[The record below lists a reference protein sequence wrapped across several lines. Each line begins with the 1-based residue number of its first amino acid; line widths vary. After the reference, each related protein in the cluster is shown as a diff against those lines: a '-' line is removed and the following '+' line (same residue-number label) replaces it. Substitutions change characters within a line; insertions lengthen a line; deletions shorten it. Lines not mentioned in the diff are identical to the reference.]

1 MRMTS
6 RSAILWL
13 VLSTVHAVSGQV
25 LEPADCIA
33 PTATAM
39 VDFNNVRALVENG
52 GLMWQN
58 RAISS
63 ASYEVPAG
71 GGVSSLYAGSFW
83 AGGLTSSGQ
92 LRLAANTFGG
102 QGGDYSAGP
111 LAAPSGETSNATC
124 LAYDNI
130 YPSLRS
136 DVVMHLAYHQA
147 LLDGTLEQLFP
158 EGYAAP
164 AYFYSWPAHG
174 DVALGQDQYLAPF
187 IDFDGDGAYNPD
199 SGDAPGYNVNGS
211 CDPGEAGSLLSG
223 DANWFWIFNDAGRVH
238 NESNGAPIGMEI
250 RAQSWAFNDGGPDFD
265 NATFYTYELLNQGP
279 FTLNSFQ
286 TGVWVDADV
295 GTAVD
300 DYVGCDVSRGL
311 AFAYNGLAFDGPS
324 SSSPGYGENPPAV
337 GLDFFYG
344 LYQDADGLDNPQTTL
359 VSDAQDS
366 LGISYAGMGFGYGD
380 GIVDNERMG
389 MTRFVYYNNSGNS
402 INGEPSTPL
411 HFYNYMSGLWKNGQ
425 SMSYG
430 GDGVSAGSGANLG
443 VTARYMFPGDSDPL
457 NFGTGGVE
465 EGPWSEVTSGN
476 LPGDRRFVTACGPV
490 TFEPGE
496 RNELVFGMVWARG
509 ENGPE
514 SSLALLKETDDRI
527 QALFDNCF
535 EGVGCSDPLAT
546 NYDPSALFGSEGSC
560 VYPTLVCNEAL
571 PETYLAN
578 VFEVSFEEDTLEL
591 GFGALS
597 NPVGLIVALGDSLA
611 LLSAEGMPPGI
622 DVQPDQTWDS
632 GTFACIPLSGSAVE
646 TGSFVSSWTFVVYSG
661 GAAES
666 LTLTLT
672 FLVDFDATNQDIVQL
687 ASPPVTRIEGRG
699 SGRKKLRISQASEL
713 ALVQSESGRLGEVTY
728 QPGFGPFDVF
738 LLNDASYGHAFELA
752 VLSVDEVDNVPF
764 ELRDLTSGEVFT
776 ASWTP
781 EANVISFLELGLALA
796 YDAPS
801 VEPGANVAEVLGA
814 SLDEDAGPA
823 WWLGIE
829 DQEGYSELNWIRSGS
844 YEGPDVD
851 PYGLVFSDLA
861 DPDEVYENVLSGT
874 WAPYSVVSASE
885 EDIEDYVTGV
895 TYEYVPVVAPTRGD
909 LDRLQQWNTPW
920 ATSSVKVVFS
930 PDTLVWTRCAV
941 LEMQPNQA
949 LAQNVTGA
957 SGSLEKM
964 NLRRHPSVD
973 KQGRTVSEGG
983 NPTEANA
990 VSSTGMGWFPGYAID
1005 TQTGERLNM
1014 AFGEDSWLVSQNGQ
1028 DMMFNPGSQL
1038 TSQPLPAQVYA
1049 GGQHWI
1055 YVFKNGRHYSGTE
1068 NRMPAYDQGTFLMEN
1083 LTNPNASNERRV
1095 FRDCIWVGSAL
1106 SAEDHSWD
1114 EPWSEF
1120 AIHLD
1125 VGLPFEAYSPSVVD
1139 ADVVLGS
1146 QNNWLPLYR
1155 FALDNLEGCTDE
1167 QAYNFDPEAVVED
1180 GSCVD
1185 GSDLCAANA
1194 LGLLDGESLGLIP
1207 ADSLA
1212 LVDGAGSFVLTV
1224 GGTVSPSGDQELS
1237 VDNAVV
1243 QSVSFAGEELS
1254 ILGLEQGSSLSS
1266 NACVLVEA
1274 PNLVGCTEVLL
1285 DLEVEAAFF
1294 GTTIPAG
1301 NVTLTLV
1308 VCGAQSDVEGCTYE
1322 GAQNYNAV
1330 ASVDDGSCLY
1340 VGCTDPEALNF
1351 NPLFA
1356 IEDGSCL
1363 YGDLGPE
1370 CVGDIDLNGSV
1381 GTGDLLLLLTKFSS
1395 PCDG

>member
-1 MRMTS
+1 MTS
-6 RSAILWL
+6 RSVILWL
-13 VLSTVHAVSGQV
+13 LFAVLGHVAQGQV

-58 RAISS
+58 RTTSS

-83 AGGLTSSGQ
+83 AGGITSGGQ

-111 LAAPSGETSNATC
+111 LVAPSGGTSNAVC
-124 LAYDNI
+124 QAYDNM

-136 DVVMHLAYHQA
+136 DVVTHLAYHQA
-147 LLDGTLEQLFP
+147 VLGGTSESEFP
-158 EGYAAP
+158 GGYVAP
-164 AYFYSWPAHG
+164 SYFYSWPAHG
-174 DVALGQDQYLAPF
+174 DVSLGQDQYLAPF
-187 IDFDGDGAYNPD
+187 IDFDGDGWYDPD

-211 CDPGEAGSLLSG
+211 CDPSETGSSLSG

-238 NESNGAPIGMEI
+238 SESNGAPLGIEV
-250 RAQSWAFNDGGPDFD
+250 RAQSWVFNDGGPDFD

-295 GTAVD
+295 GTATD

-311 AFAYNGLAFDGPS
+311 AFAYNGDAIDEPS
-324 SSSPGYGENPPAV
+324 SSSQGYGEHPPAV

-344 LYQDADGLDNPQTTL
+344 LYQDEDGLDNPLTAS

-366 LGISYAGMGFGYGD
+366 LGIAYPGMGFGYGD

-389 MTRFVYYNNSGNS
+389 MTRFVYYNNSGNQ

-425 SMSYG
+425 TMAYG
-430 GDGVSAGSGANLG
+430 GDGVSAATGANLD
-443 VTARYMFPGDSDPL
+443 VNARYMFPGDSDPL

-465 EGPWSEVTSGN
+465 VDPWSEVTSGN
-476 LPGDRRFVTACGPV
+476 PPADRRFVTACGPV
-490 TFEPGE
+490 TLEPGE

-546 NYDPSALFGSEGSC
+546 NFDPAALFGSEGSC
-560 VYPTLVCNEAL
+560 VYPALVCNEAL
-571 PETYLAN
+571 PETYLDN
-578 VFEVSFEEDTLEL
+578 VFEVSFEEDTLEV
-591 GFGALS
+591 GFGTAPSPAGVIL
-597 NPVGLIVALGDSLA
+597 ALGDSVT
-611 LLSAEGMPPGI
+611 LLGAEGLPPGI
-622 DVQPDQTWDS
+622 DVQVGQTWES
-632 GTFACIPLSGSAVE
+632 GTFACIPLSGTAVE
-646 TGSFVSSWTFVVYSG
+646 TGSFATSWTLVVYTD

-666 LTLTLT
+666 LALTLT
-672 FLVDFDATNQDIVQL
+672 FIVEFDATNQEDVQL
-687 ASPPVTRIEGRG
+687 ISLPLTRLEGRG

-713 ALVQSESGRLGEVTY
+713 ALLQSESGRLDEVTY
-728 QPGFGPFDVF
+728 LPGFGPFDVL
-738 LLNDASYGHAFELA
+738 LLNEASLGHAFELA
-752 VLSVDEVDNVPF
+752 VLSVDDTEAVPF
-764 ELRDLTSGEVFT
+764 ELRDLTSGEAFT
-776 ASWTP
+776 ATWTP
-781 EANVISFLELGLALA
+781 ENNVVSFLDLGLALA
-796 YDAPS
+796 YDASS
-801 VEPGANVAEVLGA
+801 VGPGVEVAEVLGS
-814 SLDEDAGPA
+814 SLEGDGLA
-823 WWLGIE
+823 WWIGVE
-829 DQEGYSELNWIRSGS
+829 DQEGETALNWIRSGL
-844 YEGPDVD
+844 YEGQDD
-851 PYGLVFSDLA
+851 DAYGLVFSDLA
-861 DPDEVYENVLSGT
+861 DPEEVYENVLSGT
-874 WAPYSVVSASE
+874 WAPYSVVSATE
-885 EDIEDYVTGV
+885 EDIEDFIMGV
-895 TYEYVPVVAPTRGD
+895 TYDNVPAVAPTRGD
-909 LDRLQQWNTPW
+909 LKRLQQWNTPS

-930 PDTLVWTRCAV
+930 PDKSVWTRCAV
-941 LEMQPNQA
+941 LEMQPNQTLSENA
-949 LAQNVTGA
+949 TGA
-957 SGSLEKM
+957 SGTLKKM

-973 KQGRTVSEGG
+973 KQGLTASEGG
-983 NPTEANA
+983 NAAETNV
-990 VSSTGMGWFPGYAID
+990 VSNIGMGWFPGYAID

-1014 AFGEDSWLVSQNGQ
+1014 AFGEDSWLVSQNGR
-1028 DMMFNPGSQL
+1028 DMVFNPGSQL
-1038 TSQPLPAQVYA
+1038 TSQPLAAQVYA

-1055 YVFKNGRHYSGTE
+1055 YVFKNGRHFSGVE
-1068 NRMPAYDQGTFLMEN
+1068 NRMPAYDQGAFLVEN
-1083 LTNPNASNERRV
+1083 LSDPTISNERRV

-1106 SAEDHSWD
+1106 SVEDHSWD

-1125 VGLPFEAYSPSVVD
+1125 VGLPFEAYSPSVSD
-1139 ADVVLGS
+1139 ADFVLGS

-1155 FALDNLEGCTDE
+1155 FDLENLEGCTDE
-1167 QAYNFDPEAVVED
+1167 EAYNFDPDAVLED

-1185 GSDLCAANA
+1185 ASDLCAANA
-1194 LGLLDGESLGLIP
+1194 LGLLEGESLGFIP
-1207 ADSLA
+1207 ADSLT
-1212 LVDGAGSFVLTV
+1212 LIDGAGSFVLTV
-1224 GGTVSPSGDQELS
+1224 GGGVTLSGDQELA
-1237 VDNAVV
+1237 VDNVVV
-1243 QSVSFAGEELS
+1243 QSLSFSGEEL
-1254 ILGLEQGSSLSS
+1254 LLFGLEVGNVLTA

-1274 PNLVGCTEVLL
+1274 PNLVGCTEVHL

-1301 NVTLTLV
+1301 NVELTLV
-1308 VCGAQSDVEGCTYE
+1308 VCGAQSDVEGCTYA

-1340 VGCTDPEALNF
+1340 VGCTDSEALNY
-1351 NPLFA
+1351 NPLFSV
-1356 IEDGSCL
+1356 EDGSCL

-1381 GTGDLLLLLTKFSS
+1381 GTGDLLLLLTKFAT